1 MPTTL
6 EELKDVALKLK
17 ELYPES
23 TPISNRFYT
32 DNIMAGIAGA
42 YNTIAGWTLGD
53 GMFYDE
59 KQDKW
64 VFAPTTDNWKQFVTY
79 ARELYASGA
88 LDKEFSTQ
96 DSSVYEQRIAKGEVF
111 IVYDWATNTKQFN
124 QEGKA
129 FDENFNMVAMAPPEG
144 LENEYA
150 LQWNG
155 PWEQSW
161 VLPATVAEQ
170 DNFEAIL
177 RMIDWLY
184 SDEAMVDMTFGE
196 EGTTY
201 KVEDGKKKFLDDTIN
216 YQSDYGLYENNFC
229 VRFDTE
235 YYNATL
241 PQEVV
246 DIYDYCIENDC
257 VPAVNPASPLT
268 PDQMDETSAMSSTL
282 VDYVKASLEEFI
294 FGTMDVEKDWDSF
307 VKNCEDK
314 GCKQYEE
321 MYSEAWANR

>member
-1 MPTTL
+1 MVDQKRYSGENNLPMPTTL

-32 DNIMAGIAGA
+32 NNIMAGIAGA

-59 KQDKW
+59 SRIIGCLLLQLITGNSLLLMRENCMHQD
-64 VFAPTTDNWKQFVTY
+64 
-79 ARELYASGA
+79 A
-88 LDKEFSTQ
+88 LDPEFSTQ
-96 DSSVYEQRIAKGEVF
+96 DSSVYEQRIAKGEIF
-111 IVYDWATNTKQFN
+111 IVYDWATNCKLFN

-155 PWEQSW
+155 PWEQAW

-184 SDEAMVDMTFGE
+184 SDEAMVAMTFGE

-201 KVEDGKKKFLDDTIN
+201 KVEDGRKV
-216 YQSDYGLYENNFC
+216 SG
-229 VRFDTE
+229 
-235 YYNATL
+235 
-241 PQEVV
+241 
-246 DIYDYCIENDC
+246 
-257 VPAVNPASPLT
+257 
-268 PDQMDETSAMSSTL
+268 
-282 VDYVKASLEEFI
+282 
-294 FGTMDVEKDWDSF
+294 
-307 VKNCEDK
+307 
-314 GCKQYEE
+314 
-321 MYSEAWANR
+321 